1 MNYRQLLSNY
11 PIIKKLSLI
20 QFIAYFG
27 AWFSNVAIYSM
38 MVDFGASAF
47 TVSLIAAMHLIPAVV
62 QAPFSGAVIDS
73 LKIKPLMIT
82 LLCIELTMTLL
93 FLTIHSLD
101 DTWLLMI
108 LLFIRMSA
116 ASMFFTS
123 EMSLLPKIIVGKS
136 LQKANELHSV
146 IWSFTFTAGMA
157 VGGIVVTL
165 WGTATAFLIDASFFV
180 AALSLFFSIDF
191 EIKAKQTKQKL
202 SSMIKD
208 GFIYIKNNK
217 LALHLIILHGS
228 VGLTAFDTLVTLLAD
243 YNYKYIIAVPLA
255 IGTSNAVRAFA
266 LMIGPF
272 FVGNWV
278 NNQRLTYLFILQGLS
293 IIIWSFLQ
301 HNFYFGLFGMFLTG
315 FATTTI
321 WSYTYAMLQQN
332 VKPEYLGRVIAYN
345 DMAFMISN
353 IVTTF
358 FIGLMT
364 THIGLD
370 TITFILGTM
379 FFIVAIYYRVYIK
392 IKM

>member
-1 MNYRQLLSNY
+1 
-11 PIIKKLSLI
+11 
-20 QFIAYFG
+20 
-27 AWFSNVAIYSM
+27 
-38 MVDFGASAF
+38 
-47 TVSLIAAMHLIPAVV
+47 
-62 QAPFSGAVIDS
+62 
-73 LKIKPLMIT
+73 
-82 LLCIELTMTLL
+82 MT
-93 FLTIHSLD
+93 I
-101 DTWLLMI
+101 
-108 LLFIRMSA
+108 
-116 ASMFFTS
+116 
-123 EMSLLPKIIVGKS
+123 
-136 LQKANELHSV
+136 
-146 IWSFTFTAGMA
+146 
-157 VGGIVVTL
+157 
-165 WGTATAFLIDASFFV
+165 
-180 AALSLFFSIDF
+180 
-191 EIKAKQTKQKL
+191 
-202 SSMIKD
+202 D
-208 GFIYIKNNK
+208 GFIYIMIYK

-266 LMIGPF
+266 LMLGPF

-278 NNQRLTYLFILQGLS
+278 NNQRLSYLFILQGLS
-293 IIIWSFLQ
+293 IITWSFLQ

-358 FIGLMT
+358 FIGLMST
-364 THIGLD
+364 YIGLD

>member
-1 MNYRQLLSNY
+1 MNYRQLLNNH